1 MSPNNEDS
9 SDKDDLDDPSS
20 VPKEIPLNKL
30 ELFSLEGGRA
40 MQRKPIGNQEE
51 HDSSL
56 ASNVPWRWINH
67 RGGSPG
73 EIAGRNSQCKEIRI

>member
-40 MQRKPIGNQEE
+40 IQKKANR
-51 HDSSL
+51 
-56 ASNVPWRWINH
+56 
-67 RGGSPG
+67 
-73 EIAGRNSQCKEIRI
+73 